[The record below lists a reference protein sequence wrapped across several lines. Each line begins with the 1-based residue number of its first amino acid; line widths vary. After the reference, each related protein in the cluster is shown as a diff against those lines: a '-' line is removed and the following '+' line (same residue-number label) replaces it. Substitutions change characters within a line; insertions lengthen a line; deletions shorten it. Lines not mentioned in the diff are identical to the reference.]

1 MAVVSFS
8 LSVAIFPLRFLPWQA
23 SPRVQVDKD
32 CVVRLGEK
40 LQKED
45 PTPEIF
51 DDIQRNV

>member
-1 MAVVSFS
+1 M
-8 LSVAIFPLRFLPWQA
+8 
-23 SPRVQVDKD
+23 DKD

-51 DDIQRNV
+51 DDIQRNVRVGVGGGGAL